1 MIRRLVV
8 LALLI
13 GGALLL
19 EPLRVPTESVIAP
32 RSLFLFGL
40 LVLVADTLGALMHDF
55 HVPRIVGYV
64 IAGSLLGP
72 SVANVVPASVLSD
85 MGMMQSLAV
94 GLIGLLAG
102 AELRMSD
109 LKERWRSIGS
119 ILLFQMLF
127 VLVSLTVAIMLA
139 RPLVPFLTG
148 LGFVPLMLVA
158 LVLASMLTVNS
169 PMVTIALLTETRAWG
184 PVAKTTLGVV
194 LVADVVVIFIFTGL
208 LSVAQASFGGGE
220 ANSLA
225 VLWGLLRGVTGAIL
239 AGIVIGA
246 LVSAYLKYVKRELV
260 VFVIVVVFATT
271 ALAEALHFEF
281 MLSLLVAGFLVE
293 NVAPVR
299 AEPFLKVLEQIS
311 WPIFVVFFAL
321 TGAQLELAAFASLWP
336 IVLLIVVVRFLAVF
350 LGTRVGAAVGD
361 AEEVVRRHGWT
372 GLVSQAGVALGFASL
387 VATRF
392 PELGI
397 GLQAI
402 TVGVITVNTS
412 VGPILFRLGLA
423 KAGEIEGEGMS
434 EVGVGAGDGPLH
446 PGSEAVSIP
455 APQQESS

>member
-1 MIRRLVV
+1 MRRLVV

-40 LVLVADTLGALMHDF
+40 LLLVADTLGALMHDIGI
-55 HVPRIVGYV
+55 PRIVGYV
-64 IAGSLLGP
+64 AAGILLGP
-72 SVANVVPASVLSD
+72 SVTNVVPSSVLSD

-102 AELRMSD
+102 AELRLSD
-109 LKERWRSIGS
+109 LRERWRSIAS

-127 VLVSLTVAIMLA
+127 VVVFLTAAVMLA
-139 RPLVPFLTG
+139 RPLVPFLAG
-148 LGFVPLMLVA
+148 LGFVPLLLVS

-194 LVADVVVIFIFTGL
+194 LVADVVVIFLFTGV
-208 LSVAQASFGGGE
+208 LSIAQASFGGGTVGF
-220 ANSLA
+220 LP
-225 VLWGLLRGVTGAIL
+225 VLGGLLREVTGAIL
-239 AGIVIGA
+239 AGVIIGA

-260 VFVIVVVFATT
+260 VFVVVVVFAVT

-281 MLSLLVAGFLVE
+281 LLSLLVAGFLVE

-299 AEPFLKVLEQIS
+299 AEPFVRVLEQIS

-321 TGAQLELAAFASLWP
+321 TGAELRLSAFATLWPVVVIVVLVRLAA
-336 IVLLIVVVRFLAVF
+336 VV
-350 LGTRVGAAVGD
+350 LGTRVGAALSG
-361 AEEVVRRHGWT
+361 AEEPVRRYGWS

-392 PELGI
+392 PDVGL
-397 GLQAI
+397 GLQAV

-412 VGPILFRLGLA
+412 MGPILFRLGLTR
-423 KAGEIEGEGMS
+423 AGEVSGGEGA
-434 EVGVGAGDGPLH
+434 EVDAGAADGALH
-446 PGSEAVSIP
+446 SGSEAVSIP
-455 APQQESS
+455 APREESA